1 MYVNPSLA
9 LPQRFPVPKR
19 KEAGSMMEMN
29 QVQLAWIRAIE
40 KKLART
46 VEVKSEEDI
55 RVLARMAVQTYSPEV
70 LLSA

>member
-1 MYVNPSLA
+1 
-9 LPQRFPVPKR
+9 
-19 KEAGSMMEMN
+19 MMEMN

-40 KKLART
+40 KKLARM